1 MLSFCVLVCL
11 SIESNQVLMLV
22 KAAFKEFPPAPLKS
36 ASRSPKK
43 VPFVICLFSVSQP
56 NNLSAKQL
64 INDNMHD
71 GTYYQLNT
79 VNYDG
84 FFHTWDSFK
93 IEKIL
98 VGQQLGF
105 YMNFLTIFIVLNIIL
120 LTVLLFVTINSVI
133 DDLVGVILMFK
144 ALGYKTSQ
152 INFMIC
158 GSYIMASLV
167 IFVVSYFIMQLV
179 YYFATNLI

>member
-1 MLSFCVLVCL
+1 
-11 SIESNQVLMLV
+11 
-22 KAAFKEFPPAPLKS
+22 
-36 ASRSPKK
+36 
-43 VPFVICLFSVSQP
+43 
-56 NNLSAKQL
+56 
-64 INDNMHD
+64 MHD

-84 FFHTWDSFK
+84 IFHTWDSFK

-167 IFVVSYFIMQLV
+167 IFMVSYFIMQLV
-179 YYFATNLI
+179 YYFATNLIWSKATILINMSWDWQTPLIAFAVMAVVMAVAFSTSIYRVYKLRLTETAAS

>member
-1 MLSFCVLVCL
+1 
-11 SIESNQVLMLV
+11 
-22 KAAFKEFPPAPLKS
+22 
-36 ASRSPKK
+36 
-43 VPFVICLFSVSQP
+43 
-56 NNLSAKQL
+56 
-64 INDNMHD
+64 
-71 GTYYQLNT
+71 
-79 VNYDG
+79 
-84 FFHTWDSFK
+84 
-93 IEKIL
+93 

-167 IFVVSYFIMQLV
+167 IFMVSYFIMQLV
-179 YYFATNLI
+179 YYFATNLIWSKATILINMSWDWQTPLIAFAVMAVVMAVAFSTSIYRVYKLRLTETAAS

>member
-1 MLSFCVLVCL
+1 
-11 SIESNQVLMLV
+11 
-22 KAAFKEFPPAPLKS
+22 
-36 ASRSPKK
+36 
-43 VPFVICLFSVSQP
+43 
-56 NNLSAKQL
+56 
-64 INDNMHD
+64 MHD

-84 FFHTWDSFK
+84 IFHTWDSFK

-179 YYFATNLI
+179 YYFATNLIWSKATILINMSWDWANTVDCVCGDGCRDGRCFFNFDLPCLQIASDWNSGKLIT